1 MNKLT
6 EILDKMLDECKGENV
21 KDYAFL
27 CSKDF
32 EQYGVTEY
40 KGYKVYYMN
49 ILKKETIRFQITPFA

>member
-21 KDYAFL
+21 KDYTFI

-32 EQYGVTEY
+32 EQYGITEY
-40 KGYKVYYMN
+40 KGHDVNYTNLLSKD
-49 ILKKETIRFQITPFA
+49 TIRFQPTPFA